1 MLGRRMF
8 ANCAVCAIV
17 AGSVAGTGSAFAQG
31 TPGGITRKVLSST
44 DMPGGKLVCVEAMA
58 EIDPGFLVARHTHPG
73 VESAYVVEG
82 SATLSVQGQPDRV
95 LKAGDSYQVA
105 AEVPHAAQNGAQKTR
120 ILVVYTVEKDKPLT
134 SPAPA

>member
-1 MLGRRMF
+1 MPGRRMF
-8 ANCAVCAIV
+8 TGCAVCAIV
-17 AGSVAGTGSAFAQG
+17 VGSGAAAGSAFAQS
-31 TPGGITRKVLSST
+31 GITRKVLSST